1 MWSWDVTLCVLFF
14 REMHVNSLCQSVVLL
29 ELVRPKGDPAHY
41 SFSPHCTLF
50 LPHSLKFHTEK
61 GQGRAS
67 LSFPPSSSPDGRWDI
82 ELRLALVCPWG
93 LGRRDQQLMVMQ
105 CTVISEGIQFSSKFV
120 GFFPSKMKEFA
131 HTWFTTA
138 KNQHERDFKS
148 FFVHS
153 VALKVLICAPNKTFL
168 CCGVTAPGNKMLCNQ
183 HSRPSYTGISGIL
196 TLKSHP
202 HSTSKT
208 MWSVAYHLQLLGHK
222 SQQLLRYIFTQS

>member
-1 MWSWDVTLCVLFF
+1 
-14 REMHVNSLCQSVVLL
+14 MHVNSLCQSVVLL

-131 HTWFTTA
+131 HT
-138 KNQHERDFKS
+138 
-148 FFVHS
+148 
-153 VALKVLICAPNKTFL
+153 
-168 CCGVTAPGNKMLCNQ
+168 
-183 HSRPSYTGISGIL
+183 
-196 TLKSHP
+196 
-202 HSTSKT
+202 
-208 MWSVAYHLQLLGHK
+208 
-222 SQQLLRYIFTQS
+222 